1 MLNSAIKNVLI
12 ADDSAT
18 DRVKLSHTLEKLDLI
33 VTSVKSGN
41 KATLHAKGSQPDVIF
56 LDIIMED
63 GDGFHTCRS
72 LKRDNST
79 AEIPVIMVSS
89 KNNRIDKLW
98 AKKLGADAY
107 VTKPFTD
114 SDIVDVLNAL

>member
-1 MLNSAIKNVLI
+1 MLNSSIKNVLI

-18 DRVKLSHTLEKLDLI
+18 DRVNLSHTLEKLDLN

-41 KATLHAKGSQPDVIF
+41 KATIHAKGLQPDVIF
-56 LDIIMED
+56 LDIIMDD
-63 GDGFHTCRS
+63 GDGFHACRT
-72 LKRDNST
+72 LKRDDST
-79 AEIPVIMVSS
+79 AEIPVIIVSS
-89 KNNRIDKLW
+89 KSNRIDKLW

-114 SDIVDVLNAL
+114 SDIVDALNTL

>member
-1 MLNSAIKNVLI
+1 MLNSSIKNVLI

-18 DRVKLSHTLEKLDLI
+18 DRVNLSHTLEKLNLS

-41 KATLHAKGSQPDVIF
+41 KATLYAKDFQPDVIF
-56 LDIIMED
+56 LDIIMDD
-63 GDGFHTCRS
+63 GDGFHACRT
-72 LKRDNST
+72 LKRDDST
-79 AEIPVIMVSS
+79 AEIPIIIVSS

-98 AKKLGADAY
+98 AKKIGADAY

-114 SDIVDVLNAL
+114 SDIVDALNAL